1 MTELEKI
8 ERAKM
13 YMDKL
18 ANGINPID
26 DTMVPDADVINN
38 VRLSRCFFFISDVL
52 RQVIDNGGLT
62 SQASA
67 KKSKKLPFSLPYE
80 KRSSFAFSEIPIP
93 VSEIAKRLN
102 LLADNE
108 NMQKMPYAG
117 ITSWLSEIGM
127 LRQETLPSGSKTK
140 RPTADGIKLG
150 ITTEERTGTQ
160 GTYQVV
166 LYNVQAQ
173 HFIID
178 NLDAII
184 DAESIKAEMQGKP
197 WIQTHDECLK
207 GLYQKGVPLNEIAIT
222 LKRNTSSIRARLKK
236 LGLIEKKSDA

>member
-26 DTMVPDADVINN
+26 NAMVPETDVIHN

-52 RQVIDNGGLT
+52 RQIIENGGLT
-62 SQASA
+62 PPTAS
-67 KKSKKLPFSLPYE
+67 KKPKKLPFSLPYE
-80 KRSSFAFSEIPIP
+80 KRNAFAFSEMPIP

-102 LLADNE
+102 ILADDE
-108 NMQKMPYAG
+108 TMKKISYAG
-117 ITSWLSEIGM
+117 ITSWLVEIGM
-127 LRQETLPSGSKTK
+127 LAQMTSPSGHTTK
-140 RPTADGIKLG
+140 QPTADGLELG
-150 ITTEERTGTQ
+150 IMTEERMGSQ
-160 GTYQVV
+160 GPYRVV
-166 LYNVQAQ
+166 LYNAQAQ
-173 HFIID
+173 QFILD

-184 DAESIKAEMQGKP
+184 DAENVKAEMQGKP
-197 WIQTHDECLK
+197 WTQAHDASLMD
-207 GLYQKGVPLNEIAIT
+207 LYQKGTSLREIAVT
-222 LKRNTSSIRARLKK
+222 LKRNTSSVRARLKK